1 MGQIDR
7 VKIRDC
13 LGAFGTVGSYACV
26 MELTYIGCV
35 ERTGVL
41 GGGGAVVAHG
51 SSGIVTLTC
60 AYHPSVYHM
69 LFLIMA
75 AGESEYH

>member
-1 MGQIDR
+1 M
-7 VKIRDC
+7 
-13 LGAFGTVGSYACV
+13 LGAYVVYDTCV

-51 SSGIVTLTC
+51 SWDSNTKMCIPPISLPHVI
-60 AYHPSVYHM
+60 
-69 LFLIMA
+69 LIMA
-75 AGESEYH
+75 AGENEYH

>member
-1 MGQIDR
+1 
-7 VKIRDC
+7 
-13 LGAFGTVGSYACV
+13 

-35 ERTGVL
+35 ERTGGL
-41 GGGGAVVAHG
+41 GGDGAVVAYG

>member
-1 MGQIDR
+1 
-7 VKIRDC
+7 
-13 LGAFGTVGSYACV
+13 

-60 AYHPSVYHM
+60 AYQSSHV

-75 AGESEYH
+75 AGESEYY

>member
-1 MGQIDR
+1 
-7 VKIRDC
+7 
-13 LGAFGTVGSYACV
+13 

-41 GGGGAVVAHG
+41 GGGGAVVAHA

-60 AYHPSVYHM
+60 AYHPSVYHKF
-69 LFLIMA
+69 FLIMA
-75 AGESEYH
+75 AGESEYQGFIQD

>member
-1 MGQIDR
+1 
-7 VKIRDC
+7 
-13 LGAFGTVGSYACV
+13 

-41 GGGGAVVAHG
+41 GGG

-60 AYHPSVYHM
+60 AYHPSVYM
-69 LFLIMA
+69 IFLIMA